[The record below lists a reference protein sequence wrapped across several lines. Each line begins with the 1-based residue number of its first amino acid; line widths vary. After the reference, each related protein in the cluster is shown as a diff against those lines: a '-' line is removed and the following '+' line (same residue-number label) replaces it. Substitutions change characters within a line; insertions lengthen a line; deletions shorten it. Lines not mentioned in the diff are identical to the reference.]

1 MKKSTAR
8 TKKEG
13 KAMTGL
19 AGVQRVLARAGDHY
33 GVYVGLDVHK
43 ETIAVA
49 IAECGRAEP
58 EYYGEIANTPGK
70 VARLVERLSARYGG
84 EQLLFVY
91 EAGPCGY
98 GLYRQL
104 VASGHACEVVA
115 PSLIPRKGG
124 ERVKTDRRDGLSLAR
139 LSRAGELTAV
149 WVPEPE
155 QEAIR
160 DLTRARED
168 MKAIETKARQ
178 RLGAFL
184 LRHGQVYRAGRR
196 RWTQAHF
203 RWLETV
209 KFDAPIQ
216 QIVLQ
221 EYIEAVKE
229 AQRRVAGLEQQMA
242 QVLAGWS
249 LRPVAEG
256 LMALRGVSLIT
267 AMTVLAE
274 LGDISRFD
282 SPRQLMAYLGL
293 VPSEH
298 SSGASRRQGSI
309 TKAGNGH
316 VRRVL
321 VESAWGYRFPARKT
335 RCIERRA
342 ALTSPAVQAIAW
354 EGQKRLCGRYRHLIE
369 AGKIKQQVTTAV
381 ARELAG
387 FVWAIA
393 CEVTGKAHGS
403 RATAQ
408 GH

>member
-1 MKKSTAR
+1 MKKFSEKT
-8 TKKEG
+8 E
-13 KAMTGL
+13 
-19 AGVQRVLARAGDHY
+19 QRQELPVSAYAEVKRRLERASSLY
-33 GVYVGLDVHK
+33 GAYIGLDVHK

-49 IAECGRAEP
+49 VAECGRGQP
-58 EYYGEIANTPGK
+58 EYQGDIKNRPKTVAK
-70 VARLVERLSARYGG
+70 LLARLSEQYGG
-84 EQLLFVY
+84 EQLLFSY

-98 GLYRQL
+98 GLYRQIL
-104 VASGHACEVVA
+104 ASGHACEVVA
-115 PSLIPRKGG
+115 PSLIPRKPG
-124 ERVKTDRRDGLSLAR
+124 ERVKTDRRDALNLAR
-139 LSRAGELTAV
+139 LSRTGDLTAV
-149 WVPEPE
+149 WVPGEE

-184 LRHGQVYRAGRR
+184 LRHGRVYDGGKS

-209 KFDAPIQ
+209 KFASPIQ

-221 EYIEAVKE
+221 EYIEAVKTG
-229 AQRRVAGLEQQMA
+229 QRRVAGLEEQMRQA
-242 QVLAGWS
+242 LAGWS
-249 LRPVAEG
+249 LRPVVEG

-298 SSGASRRQGSI
+298 SSGEGRRQGAI
-309 TKAGNGH
+309 TKSGNGH

-321 VESAWGYRFPARKT
+321 VEAAWNYRFPARKT
-335 RCIERRA
+335 RAIESRA
-342 ALTSPAVQAIAW
+342 EKTSPTVQAIAW
-354 EGQKRLCGRYRHLIE
+354 EAQKRLCGRYRDLIA
-369 AGKIKQQVTTAV
+369 AGKLKQQVTTAV

-387 FVWAIA
+387 FLWAIV
-393 CEVTGKAHGS
+393 CEVMGKAHAS
-403 RATAQ
+403 RASA
-408 GH
+408 